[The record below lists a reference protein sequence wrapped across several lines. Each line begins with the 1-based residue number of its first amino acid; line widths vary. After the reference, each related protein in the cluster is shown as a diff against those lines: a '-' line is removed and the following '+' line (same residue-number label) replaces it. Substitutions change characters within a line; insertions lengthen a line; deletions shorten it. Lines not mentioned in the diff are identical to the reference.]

1 MLDQNSFS
9 ALDRHAALGG
19 TDNGF
24 PWYAG
29 AMLAGESCDMASI
42 EKSRRDDETI
52 LTVGEMITAAFE
64 AAASWLSGTT
74 PPAILNHYRGHVA
87 GDSGRLSAG

>member
-1 MLDQNSFS
+1 MLDHNSFS

-19 TDNGF
+19 SDNGF

-29 AMLAGESCDMASI
+29 AMFGTEACDIAEV
-42 EKSRRDDETI
+42 EKSRRDDG
-52 LTVGEMITAAFE
+52 LTVGEAIAFVFG

-74 PPAILNHYRGHVA
+74 PPAILNHYRAHVA
-87 GDSGRLSAG
+87 GNAGRLSAS

>member
-19 TDNGF
+19 SDNGF

-29 AMLAGESCDMASI
+29 AMLAGESCDMAPV
-42 EKSRRDDETI
+42 EKSRRNDEPTIGETI
-52 LTVGEMITAAFE
+52 AAVFG

-74 PPAILNHYRGHVA
+74 PPAILNHYRHYVA